1 VAGGRFDITLIRMS
15 TPRSVVE
22 LAASAIPEA
31 IELRRLVHRHPE
43 LSGEEYR
50 TTELIADRLRAM
62 GMSPRMRTPRTGLW
76 VDIGSG
82 DRLIA
87 FRADID
93 ALPIHEPPGLTFVS
107 EVPGVMHACG
117 HDAHTAIAVG
127 VARTLHDMGS
137 DLPGRVRVIFQPAE
151 ETFPGGAYDL
161 VREGI
166 MDGVSAILAFHVDP
180 GLDTGQIGFKAGAIT
195 SSADRF
201 YVTLEGP
208 GGHTARPHQTVDL
221 LYAVGMVL
229 TQVPAMLDRMI
240 DARSP
245 VAVVF
250 GRAQAGTADNV
261 IPTHAE
267 LSGTLRTADRKVW
280 EEVPSM
286 LEQLVRDIT
295 APLGA
300 KVLFHY
306 QRGIPPVVNDPKI
319 MEHAQRAVARHLGKD
334 AVAST
339 FVSMGAEDFARYLD
353 EAPGLLLRLGCRDGS
368 GKSDLHSAAF
378 RLDEGCIRVGIEAA
392 TTSLLE
398 LLRA

>member
-1 VAGGRFDITLIRMS
+1 MTSAGSIRDLV
-15 TPRSVVE
+15 TEVVPGA
-22 LAASAIPEA
+22 LDV
-31 IELRRLVHRHPE
+31 RRALHRHPE
-43 LSGEEYR
+43 LSGEEYL
-50 TTELIADRLRAM
+50 TTELLAERLR
-62 GMSPRMRTPRTGLW
+62 GCGLTPRLRTPRTGLY

-82 DRLIA
+82 DRAVA

-93 ALPIHEPPGLTFVS
+93 ALPIHEPTGLNFTS

-117 HDAHTAIAVG
+117 HDAHSAIGLG
-127 VARTLHDMGS
+127 VAQVLSTMG
-137 DLPGRVRVIFQPAE
+137 DELPGRVRVIFQPAE

-166 MDGVSAILAFHVDP
+166 MDGIGSILAYHVDP
-180 GLDTGQIGFKAGAIT
+180 GLDTGRIGFKRGAIT

-201 YVTLEGP
+201 YITLEGP

-221 LYAVGMVL
+221 LYAVGLVL
-229 TQVPAMLDRMI
+229 TQIPALLDRMI

-245 VAVVF
+245 VAIVF

-267 LSGTLRTADRKVW
+267 LSGTLRTADRQVW
-280 EEVPSM
+280 EEVPAL

-306 QRGIPPVVNDPKI
+306 QRGIPPVMNTPSVI
-319 MEHAQRAVARHLGKD
+319 GVLERAIAEELGADTVAG
-334 AVAST
+334 T

-353 EAPGLLLRLGCRDGS
+353 EAPGALLRLGCREGT
-368 GKSDLHSAAF
+368 GRSDLHSAGF
-378 RLDEGCIRVGIEAA
+378 RLDEGCIEFGIRAA
-392 TTSLLE
+392 VTGLLAMFD
-398 LLRA
+398 LQPPRAT

>member
-1 VAGGRFDITLIRMS
+1 MS
-15 TPRSVVE
+15 TTPVDV
-22 LAASAIPEA
+22 LIDSALTEA
-31 IELRRLVHRHPE
+31 IELRRVVHRHPE

-50 TTELIADRLRAM
+50 TTELIADRLRSH
-62 GMSPRMRTPRTGLW
+62 GMTPRLRTPRTGLS
-76 VDIGSG
+76 VDLGSG
-82 DRLIA
+82 GPMVA

-93 ALPIHEPPGLTFVS
+93 ALPIHEPPGLTFTS
-107 EVPGVMHACG
+107 EIPGVMHACG
-117 HDAHTAIAVG
+117 HDAHTAIAFG
-127 VARTLHDMGS
+127 VARVLHEMES
-137 DLPGRVRVIFQPAE
+137 DLAGRVRMIFQPAE

-166 MDGVSAILAFHVDP
+166 MEGVSAILAYHVDP
-180 GLDTGQIGFKAGAIT
+180 GLETGRIGFKPGAVT

-221 LYAVGMVL
+221 LYAMGVVL

-240 DARSP
+240 DARAP
-245 VAVVF
+245 VALVF
-250 GRAQAGTADNV
+250 GRAQSGTADNV

-267 LSGTLRTADRKVW
+267 LSGTLRTADRGVW

-306 QRGIPPVVNDPKI
+306 QRGIPPVSNDADLV
-319 MEHAQRAVARHLGKD
+319 ERARSAVGRALGTD
-334 AVAST
+334 ALAGT
-339 FVSMGAEDFARYLD
+339 YVSMGAEDFARYLD
-353 EAPGLLLRLGCRDGS
+353 EAPGALMRLGCRDGT

-378 RLDEGCIRVGIEAA
+378 RLDESCIRVGIRGAVAA
-392 TTSLLE
+392 LLDM
-398 LLRA
+398 LDAAGNAS

>member
-1 VAGGRFDITLIRMS
+1 MS
-15 TPRSVVE
+15 TTRSVGDLVDSV
-22 LAASAIPEA
+22 LPEA
-31 IELRRLVHRHPE
+31 IELRRLIHRRPE

-50 TTELIADRLRAM
+50 TTELLADRLRSH
-62 GMSPRMRTPRTGLW
+62 GMTPRLRTPRTGVS

-82 DRLIA
+82 DRLVA

-93 ALPIHEPPGLTFVS
+93 ALPIHEPPGLTFTS

-117 HDAHTAIAVG
+117 HDAHTAIGVG
-127 VARTLHDMGS
+127 VARTLHELES

-166 MDGVSAILAFHVDP
+166 MDDVSAILAYHVDP
-180 GLDTGQIGFKAGAIT
+180 GLDSGKIGFKPGAIT

-201 YVTLEGP
+201 YITLEGP

-229 TQVPAMLDRMI
+229 THVPAMLDRMI
-240 DARSP
+240 DARAP
-245 VAVVF
+245 MAVVF

-261 IPTHAE
+261 IPTTAE
-267 LSGTLRTADRKVW
+267 LSGTLRTADRQVW
-280 EEVPSM
+280 EDVPSM

-306 QRGIPPVVNDPKI
+306 QRGIPPVMNDPDI
-319 MEHAQRAVARHLGKD
+319 VEQARSAIGRALGKD
-334 AVAST
+334 ALGGT

-353 EAPGLLLRLGCRDGS
+353 EAPGVLMRLGCRDGS

-378 RLDEGCIRVGIEAA
+378 RLDEACIRVGIEGAVVA
-392 TTSLLE
+392 LLD
-398 LLRA
+398 LLAG